1 MDKKVLTK
9 IVMDA
14 CAEIASENE
23 LEDSEARALVGI
35 FLRRNKDK
43 LKAGALAPF
52 LVTLDD

>member
-9 IVMDA
+9 IVMD
-14 CAEIASENE
+14 CCTEIATEQS
-23 LEDSEARALVGI
+23 LEESEARALVGI